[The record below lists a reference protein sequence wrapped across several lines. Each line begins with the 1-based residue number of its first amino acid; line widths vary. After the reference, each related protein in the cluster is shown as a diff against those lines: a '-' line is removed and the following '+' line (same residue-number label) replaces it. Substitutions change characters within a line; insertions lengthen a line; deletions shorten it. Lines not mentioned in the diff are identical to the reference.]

1 MKRKLSLLLAV
12 VMILSSF
19 SFVFADEEV
28 NVPAFLE
35 KNGILKGDKSGNLM
49 LDKALER
56 RDAVVLLSRLLKAEE
71 EAKNYEPAEDEIYP
85 DNNDPYYAGFLGWAT
100 ANGYFEGY
108 PNGNFKPRESILVQ
122 EFALVLLRALEYGD
136 TEWKSVMDKA
146 KELGI
151 LEGVKEADANAAIVR
166 EDVATMIFN
175 ALGVT
180 MKKEGKTLAE
190 FLGIEMPAPKELKAT
205 VKDTENL
212 KEIKVE
218 LSNAKLA
225 NEDKLLN
232 TSNYRLEG
240 NVIERAE
247 LKGNDLLLEVRDTF
261 RSGKQYELQIKG
273 VDKAIDGKY
282 KFVARD
288 NTIPSVEKVEVLGEY
303 GIKVIT
309 SEPIEDVRGRNF
321 LVDGKYIVMDVER
334 YGRNI
339 ILTPY
344 SGSFPS
350 GAKTLTIEGLRDFAG
365 YKSAK
370 EDFDIEIVKDN
381 EAPKVVDAI
390 LKGNKVEVVF
400 DKDIYKPS
408 VAEYYSKSDPGN
420 ISYEL
425 GRHTIYANKATKVDT
440 NKVVYEF
447 KDSEAPSRRDEVTI
461 VDVENHSRVKMEKT
475 TIALREILDDI
486 EPEIIKKEIEK
497 RVSDREATIKL
508 YFDKDVTGVFEKDS
522 NGEYSDHEFDVDAH
536 FALYEDE
543 VSKRN
548 KLENDDYFV
557 SASYYYDAKAK
568 EYAKDIIVVELKG
581 LKPYKANSDT
591 DFEYILEIEGF
602 ADAASS
608 RNKMYRDY
616 YEFKF
621 SSTSSF
627 TIKNIEITRY
637 SKDTQIEIEFN
648 KKLDRD
654 IAEDATNYT
663 FYKVSNGKKVMK
675 DDIAD
680 LEGEAILKSNG
691 YVVVLEIPEKWEDL
705 REDYDGLRILDA
717 IKDRDGNRLDK
728 VYYYDFETG
737 FAEND
742 DYTIARNANGD
753 FVVTPKEGVKSIKL
767 DTDVKGVFIVDNTEK
782 DVEELVINAPN
793 ADVIVKGTI
802 KNVVIEAIKSETL
815 TIAGTVEKVT
825 VKTDKLVNIIAT
837 GTTFKLVSTVEK
849 AKVKV
854 NNTEIELQKD
864 KVVEVR
870 VDENDNVEQEE
881 VEKIELE
888 NAKQKLGKA
897 ITEAAKLLDNA
908 NLKDEVVRAALVVAK
923 AEAEDVIGKEEA
935 TLKEVNEALTELN
948 KAIKNAEDAIA
959 KELEAAKEA
968 AKDELD
974 KYKDPANYTVNSTD
988 LANAIATGKENID
1001 AAKTTEEV
1009 DTALANAKRAIDEIE
1024 SDADLVEKAKE
1035 NLDLGDLSAVTT
1047 DLTLPSTQDEATV
1060 TWASSNPDVIAN
1072 DGKVTRPAFGSGDA
1086 TVTLTATIKVGAAEG
1101 TKVFTVTV
1109 LAEDE

>member
-175 ALGVT
+175 ALGVK

-205 VKDTENL
+205 VNDTENL

-225 NEDKLLN
+225 NEEKLLN

-247 LKGNDLLLEVRDTF
+247 LKGNDLLLEVRDTL
-261 RSGKQYELQIKG
+261 RSGKEYQLEIKN
-273 VDKAIDGKY
+273 VDKAINGKY

-309 SEPIEDVRGRNF
+309 SEPIEDVRGKNF
-321 LVDGKYIVMDVER
+321 LVDGKYIVMNVER
-334 YGRNI
+334 YGRNL

-350 GAKTLTIEGLRDFAG
+350 GAKTLTIEGLVDFAG

-408 VAEYYSKSDPGN
+408 VAEYYSKSDTGN

-425 GRHTIYANKATKVDT
+425 GRHTIYADSATKVDT

-447 KDSEAPSRRDEVTI
+447 KDNEAPSRRDEVTI
-461 VDVENHSRVKMEKT
+461 VDIENHSRVKMEKT
-475 TIALREILDDI
+475 TIALREVLDDI
-486 EPEIIKKEIEK
+486 EPEIIKKEI
-497 RVSDREATIKL
+497 VSKTFDSKTGTATIRLHFNKEVKGS
-508 YFDKDVTGVFEKDS
+508 FVNDKSEKTQEEEGFIVKD
-522 NGEYSDHEFDVDAH
+522 H

-543 VSKRN
+543 VSKRT
-548 KLENDDYFV
+548 KLDGENDPKIT
-557 SASYYYDAKAK
+557 SAKYYYNVK
-568 EYAKDIIVVELKG
+568 EKRYEKDVIDVVIEG
-581 LKPYKANSDT
+581 LKIWDNKDNDI
-591 DFEYILEIEGF
+591 EYILEIEGF
-602 ADAASS
+602 TDMSSS

-616 YEFKF
+616 YSFEFTK
-621 SSTSSF
+621 SSDFIVKSV
-627 TIKNIEITRY
+627 KVYEGTRTR
-637 SKDTQIEIEFN
+637 DTEIEIEFN
-648 KKLDRD
+648 KKLDRSM
-654 IAEDATNYT
+654 AEDGTNYI
-663 FYKVSNGKKVMK
+663 FYTQGDKNDIKTRVLRK
-675 DDIAD
+675 DVDD
-680 LEGEAILKSNG
+680 LNGEAILKSNG
-691 YVVVLEIPEKWEDL
+691 YVVLLEIPLDWDDL
-705 REDYDGLRILDA
+705 TVVNKYFGLKIENTLKTTSGQRLDA
-717 IKDRDGNRLDK
+717 SYYYEFESKELLKEGQTVAEKESEKQAKDAAENVVELINKLPKVEEITLANKDAVKEAETAYNNLSDEAKKFVSDEAKDKLDK
-728 VYYYDFETG
+728 
-737 FAEND
+737 A
-742 DYTIARNANGD
+742 
-753 FVVTPKEGVKSIKL
+753 
-767 DTDVKGVFIVDNTEK
+767 
-782 DVEELVINAPN
+782 
-793 ADVIVKGTI
+793 
-802 KNVVIEAIKSETL
+802 
-815 TIAGTVEKVT
+815 
-825 VKTDKLVNIIAT
+825 
-837 GTTFKLVSTVEK
+837 
-849 AKVKV
+849 
-854 NNTEIELQKD
+854 
-864 KVVEVR
+864 
-870 VDENDNVEQEE
+870 
-881 VEKIELE
+881 VEKIKELE
-888 NAKQKLGKA
+888 GKDEAEKVKA
-897 ITEAAKLLDNA
+897 INEAQTLEELWDAL
-908 NLKDEVVRAALVVAK
+908 RAAGLENLRFGLI
-923 AEAEDVIGKEEA
+923 AEYDAALAGTEETLAEIQEVIDRVNSEA
-935 TLKEVNEALTELN
+935 
-948 KAIKNAEDAIA
+948 D
-959 KELEAAKEA
+959 LEAAKEA

-974 KYKDPANYTVNSTD
+974 EYKDAADYTVNAAD
-988 LANAIATGKENID
+988 LATAIATGKAAID
-1001 AAKTTEEV
+1001 AATTTEEV
-1009 DTALANAKRAIDEIE
+1009 DTALADAKAAIDEIE
-1024 SDADLVEKAKE
+1024 SDTEMVARVKKQVEELNLTWNTDADTTLNNVNAAIAGMDGVSAAKS
-1035 NLDLGDLSAVTT
+1035 DDDSK
-1047 DLTLPSTQDEATV
+1047 
-1060 TWASSNPDVIAN
+1060 VII
-1072 DGKVTRPAFGSGDA
+1072 TIQFGSASD
-1086 TVTLTATIKVGAAEG
+1086 TIEITA
-1101 TKVFTVTV
+1101 
-1109 LAEDE
+1109 